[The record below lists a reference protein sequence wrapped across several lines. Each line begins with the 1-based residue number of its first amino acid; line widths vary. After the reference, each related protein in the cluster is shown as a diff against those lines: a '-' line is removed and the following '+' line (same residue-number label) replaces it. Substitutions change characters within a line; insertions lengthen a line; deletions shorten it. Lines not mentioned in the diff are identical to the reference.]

1 MNMNC
6 NIAGD
11 LLPLYVD
18 GACSPDSRK
27 ALEEHLSG
35 CPACRERLD
44 RMRKADI
51 TPMEDSKSTPPKL
64 KSYAKKIRWR
74 RFALGIGIVLLFI
87 LALVSALVSAL
98 ALEDMNRLANPTVY
112 DVEEGTVNLSAGSM
126 TTMAQEVERMLFY
139 TNYECIQV
147 TVEAEEDFAGE
158 VTLWHDGQPIQ
169 FLHVDSGSNTGTF
182 TGLTAGFRYEV
193 HCEGLEGAVVTVSDG
208 RVVNFWQSVKNVL
221 ETLL

>member
-27 ALEEHLSG
+27 ALEEHLAG
-35 CPACRERLD
+35 CPACRERLE

-51 TPMEDSKSTPPKL
+51 TPTEEPKIPPPRL
-64 KSYAKKIRWR
+64 KTYAKKVRWR
-74 RFALGIGIVLLFI
+74 RFALGIGIVLLF
-87 LALVSALVSAL
+87 ALALVSAL
-98 ALEDMNRLANPTVY
+98 ALEDMNRLANPTVF

-126 TTMAQEVERMLFY
+126 TTMAQEVGRMLFY

-147 TVEAEEDFAGE
+147 TVEAEGDFAGE
-158 VTLWHDGQPIQ
+158 VTLWHDGHPIQ
-169 FLHVDSGSNTGTF
+169 FLHVDSGSNTCTF
-182 TGLTAGFRYEV
+182 TGLTAAFRYEV
-193 HCEGLEGAVVTVSDG
+193 HCEGLEGAVITVSDG

-221 ETLL
+221 KMLL